1 MSEITII
8 GSGHMARAIGV
19 RMIQARKSVK
29 IIGRNSAQ
37 TQALVEFLGAGAT
50 AATDGDA
57 LEGGIVILA
66 LPHGPALEV
75 LRSYS
80 TQLSGKV
87 VVHIS
92 NVVDVASFD
101 RLTVP
106 YGTSAAEDAAGL
118 LPEDA
123 QLVKAFNTC
132 FAGPL
137 EQGAVASI
145 PLDVFIAGDS
155 EDAKVQV
162 SAAVAASGLRPID
175 AGPLRRARELE
186 AFMILV
192 MGLQVNP
199 KHLHF
204 NWDTSLKLLP

>member
-1 MSEITII
+1 MSDITIV

-19 RMIQARKSVK
+19 RMIQSRKSVQ
-29 IIGRNSAQ
+29 IVGRNPTQ

-57 LEGGIVILA
+57 PEGGIVILA
-66 LPHGPALEV
+66 LPHSSALEIV
-75 LRSYS
+75 RSYS
-80 TQLSGKV
+80 GQLSGKV

-92 NVVDVASFD
+92 NTVDPSNFD
-101 RLTVP
+101 QLTIP
-106 YGTSAAEDAAGL
+106 YGTSGAEEAAAL

-123 QLVKAFNTC
+123 DLVKAFNTC

-137 EQGAVASI
+137 EKGAVGSE

-162 SAAVAASGLRPID
+162 SAVVAASGLRPID
-175 AGPLRRARELE
+175 VGPLRRARELE
-186 AFMILV
+186 AFMLV
-192 MGLQVNP
+192 IMGLQVNP
-199 KHLHF
+199 QHLHF